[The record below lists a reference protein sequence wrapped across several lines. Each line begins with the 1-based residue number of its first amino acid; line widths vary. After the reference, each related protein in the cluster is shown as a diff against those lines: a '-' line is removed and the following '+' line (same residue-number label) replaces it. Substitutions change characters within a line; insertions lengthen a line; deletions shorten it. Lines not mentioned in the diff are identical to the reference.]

1 MCTFFCFSV
10 FTSFSIEDWLA
21 SQLANFLTTYLSLV
35 TLQVLIASRGK
46 FHWLTPAKEN
56 TNQDPSSRP
65 CLINSRLINS
75 WKVLISY
82 WQLTAGEFWQM
93 VSALSYGIPVIFKTK
108 NNKNWWI
115 SCTVAWNHAQII
127 YFFVLFQLLINQDFH
142 CTALLDLA

>member
-1 MCTFFCFSV
+1 MYFFLFFRIYFLFNWGLACITTCEFFDYLFKFSN
-10 FTSFSIEDWLA
+10 TSS
-21 SQLANFLTTYLSLV
+21 V
-35 TLQVLIASRGK
+35 ASRGK

>member
-1 MCTFFCFSV
+1 MYFFLFFRIYFLFNWGLACIRTCEFFDHLFKFSN
-10 FTSFSIEDWLA
+10 TS
-21 SQLANFLTTYLSLV
+21 TV
-35 TLQVLIASRGK
+35 ASRGK
-46 FHWLTPAKEN
+46 FHWLTPAKES
-56 TNQDPSSRP
+56 TLIRTLPPDPV
-65 CLINSRLINS
+65 LINSRLINS

-142 CTALLDLA
+142 CTA